1 MLTQLKTGFK
11 GAVLAALL
19 LPITTLADIVTLS
32 ATLNAANQNG
42 SDPALIT
49 DPLGVVPT
57 SAFGAI
63 TIKLDTE
70 RNTLDFHMDVT
81 GISRSELRNFGPN
94 ATPIHLHLAGG
105 GNPGNFGPIAVDLS
119 LNAAASDFTDTAAGF
134 QFSRKN
140 VSILLEDQGG
150 VQLGMH
156 PGNDQIVDALQT
168 GNAFVLVH
176 TTKDIFIND
185 TGPAPGFPFGEI
197 RGNIT
202 RDPVASM
209 SGPAVGMDIIVL
221 KDATDVPS
229 AVARLTAQLEQKGFS
244 IPVTI
249 NHSGAAASVGLKLA
263 PNQVIFAR
271 PPRKLEQ
278 RLLRKGSTIGIDL
291 PLKFQ
296 VFEENGV
303 IKLNVNKLGYLID
316 RHELN
321 IRDFTLYLTEK
332 LIKQFG
338 NSGDAGHGLITI
350 KSSRSLAETAQAL
363 QDTISSNPSA
373 RIPLVLNY
381 GDGDNDRR
389 RHYYSRH
396 RTPSPILIAFGNPN
410 TGTPL
415 MQADPRIG
423 IDLPLKFLVWQNQ
436 RGEVMITYNDM
447 KFIAGRV
454 NLQGLDNRLGNIA
467 NALNNIATA
476 AAGGN

>member
-1 MLTQLKTGFK
+1 MLNQLRTGLK
-11 GAVLAALL
+11 AAALAAALL
-19 LPITTLADIVTLS
+19 PISVLADIVTLS

-57 SAFGAI
+57 SAFG
-63 TIKLDTE
+63 TINIALDTE
-70 RNTLDFHMDVT
+70 RNTLDFYLDVT
-81 GISRSELRNFGPN
+81 GIDRSQLRNFGPN

-119 LNAAASDFTDTAAGF
+119 LNAVDADFTDTATGF
-134 QFSRKN
+134 KFSRKN

-176 TTKDIFIND
+176 STKDIFVND
-185 TGPAPGFPFGEI
+185 TGPVPGFPFGEI

-202 RDPVASM
+202 RDPVAAM

-221 KDATDVPS
+221 NDATDVPS
-229 AVARLTAQLEQKGFS
+229 AVAKLTAQLERKGFR

-249 NHSGAAASVGLKLA
+249 NHSGASASVGLNLA
-263 PNQVIFAR
+263 PNQLIFAR
-271 PPRKLEQ
+271 PPRKLEK
-278 RLLRKGSTIGIDL
+278 RLLRKGATIGIDL
-291 PLKFQ
+291 PLKFH
-296 VFEENGV
+296 VFEANGV
-303 IKLNVNKLGYLID
+303 IKLNVNTLGYLID
-316 RHELN
+316 RHELS
-321 IRDFTLYLTEK
+321 IRDFTLHLTDK
-332 LIKQFG
+332 LIEQFG

-350 KSSRSLAETAQAL
+350 KSTRSLEETAQEL
-363 QDTISSNPSA
+363 QDTISANPAA

-381 GDGDNDRR
+381 GDDDNDRG
-389 RHYYSRH
+389 RHYYRRH
-396 RTPSPILIAFGNPN
+396 RAPSPILIVFGNPN

-423 IDLPLKFLVWQNQ
+423 IDLPLKFLVWQNR

-447 KFIAGRV
+447 QFLAGRV

-467 NALNNIATA
+467 NALDNIATA
-476 AAGGN
+476 AAGN